1 MGKGRSFK
9 GLVYICIL
17 TNETYNSMKRV
28 LPIIAVLCAL
38 ISCSKTNPGKLEIN
52 ERGYFETQG
61 VNVLVYSNRYQGV
74 FCDEKTAGIEIVQRG
89 VRIATGGGVRL
100 MNTPE
105 QWDIYSTLTE
115 RTIDTLGGVINCHF
129 KYQDYEFEY
138 DLKVKEE
145 GVGFRVSVELDNP
158 VPENLV
164 GKAGLNMEFFPATYY
179 GKTYLVDGQS
189 EIFPRYPSS
198 DTEMRPYDEK
208 IPQFWGL
215 STFDDRGR
223 NEFIVPKP
231 ISKGHTIVVAPEDES
246 LRVLFQSETELNLF
260 DGRNLSQNGTF
271 VVRSFL
277 PGGKTGTVLEWYVE
291 PTPNAEW
298 IREPN
303 VGFSQIGYTPAQ
315 KKVAVIE
322 LDRNDKVAAKAK
334 IWRVNADGSNTLVL
348 TPAVKEWG
356 VFYDRYNYSQCDFSD
371 VREPGTY
378 FIEYNGV
385 KTNPFPINVN
395 VYDGKWH
402 NTMDVWL
409 PVQMD
414 HMMVNEAYRVW
425 HGRSHMDD
433 AIQAPTNYQQH
444 DGYRMGNSTNTKYK
458 PYEHIPGLAVGAWYD
473 AGDFDIQ
480 SGTVIGLTNQLAE
493 VWDVLRPE
501 RDQTFID
508 QKTQFVDIH
517 RPDGLPDV
525 IQQVEHGALNLCAQI
540 ENIGFIAGGIVQ
552 GNMHQYHHL
561 GDAVTITD
569 GYIYDP
575 SLKPYEVRG
584 NRSGTLDD
592 RFAFTNNAGNPMG
605 NANVCAALAHAARVL
620 APYIP
625 ETAERCKK
633 NALKLWKEMDDFQAR
648 TPQAANNNFMRGG
661 QGGGRGFGGDR
672 SGAAIQLWL
681 LTGDDKYKEMFLPMV
696 MRQIEAAKTAPQGV
710 EDNRTGGG
718 SAMRAPRVNI
728 NTALSLLPYMDDDFK
743 AQLREVIPVFVEDAK
758 RTAEST
764 PYGVPVAGGTWGGSE
779 RVISWAQNNYMVW
792 RYYPDLIDPELVLSG
807 LNFIYGNHPY
817 SNVSF
822 VTAVGVNTK
831 KVAYG
836 NNRADYTFIPGG
848 IAPGLVLLQ
857 PDLLEHKDDYPF
869 LWGENECCTRTV
881 PSYVTLSIGAE
892 EIAAALNKK

>member
-1 MGKGRSFK
+1 MK
-9 GLVYICIL
+9 
-17 TNETYNSMKRV
+17 MKRL
-28 LPIIAVLCAL
+28 LPIIAALCAL
-38 ISCSKTNPGKLEIN
+38 VSCTHSDPGKLEIN
-52 ERGYFETQG
+52 DRGYFETQG

-74 FCDEKTAGIEIVQRG
+74 FCDEKTAGIEIIQRG

-129 KYQDYEFEY
+129 KYQDYEFDY
-138 DLKVKEE
+138 DLKVQEE
-145 GVGFRVSVELDNP
+145 GIGFRVSVILDKP

-179 GKTYLVDGQS
+179 GKTYMVDGQS

-198 DTEMRPYDEK
+198 DTEMHPNSDK

-223 NEFIVPKP
+223 DEFIVPKP

-246 LRVLFQSETELNLF
+246 LRVLFKSDAELNLF

-291 PTPNAEW
+291 PTPGAGW

-322 LDRNDKVAAKAK
+322 LDRNDKVASKAR
-334 IWRVNADGSNTLVL
+334 IWRVNADGSSTLVL
-348 TPAVKEWG
+348 EPAVKEWG
-356 VFYDRYNYSQCDFSD
+356 IFYDRYNYAQCDFSA

-378 FIEYNGV
+378 FIEYKDV

-414 HMMVNEAYRVW
+414 HMLVNEAYRVW

-444 DGYRMGNSTNTKYK
+444 DGYRMGNTTNTKYK

-517 RPDGLPDV
+517 RPDGLPDI

-625 ETAERCKK
+625 ETAERCRK
-633 NALKLWKEMDDFQAR
+633 NALKLWKEMDEFQAR
-648 TPQAANNNFMRGG
+648 QPQRNQNAVGGNAQWGG

-672 SGAAIQLWL
+672 SGAAIQMWL

-728 NTALSLLPYMDDDFK
+728 TTALQLLPYMDDDFK

-792 RYYPDLIDPELVLSG
+792 RYYPDLIDPEMVLDG
-807 LNFIYGNHPY
+807 LSFIYGCHPY

-892 EIAAALNKK
+892 EIAAAINK

>member
-1 MGKGRSFK
+1 
-9 GLVYICIL
+9 
-17 TNETYNSMKRV
+17 MKRL
-28 LPIIAVLCAL
+28 LPIIAAMLCAFV
-38 ISCSKTNPGKLEIN
+38 SCSKTSDAGKLEIN
-52 ERGYFETQG
+52 DRGYFEARG
-61 VNVLVYSNRYQGV
+61 VNVLVYSNNYQGV
-74 FCDEKTAGIEIVQRG
+74 FCDEKTAGVEIVQRG
-89 VRIATGGGVRL
+89 VRIATGGAVRL

-105 QWDIYSTLTE
+105 QWDIYATLME
-115 RTIDTLGGVINCHF
+115 RTIDTLGGVISCKFN
-129 KYQDYEFEY
+129 YPDYKFQY
-138 DLKVKEE
+138 RINVKQE
-145 GVGFRVSVELDNP
+145 GKGVRMSVELEDPLP
-158 VPENLV
+158 VELV
-164 GKAGLNMEFFPATYY
+164 GKAGLNMEFFPATYF
-179 GKTYLVDGQS
+179 GKTYLMDGQS

-198 DTEMRPYDEK
+198 NTEMRPNSEK
-208 IPQFWGL
+208 ITQFYGL

-231 ISKGHTIVVAPEDES
+231 ISKGHTLIVAPEDDD
-246 LRVLFQSETELNLF
+246 LRVMFQSDAELNLY

-277 PGGKTGTVLEWYVE
+277 PAGKTGTVLEWYVE
-291 PTPNAEW
+291 PTAEAGW

-303 VGFSQIGYTPAQ
+303 IGFSQIGYTPAQ

-322 LDRNDKVAAKAK
+322 LDRNDKVASKAK
-334 IWRVNADGSNTLVL
+334 VFRVNADGSHTMVL
-348 TPAVKEWG
+348 EPAVKEWG
-356 VFYDRYNYSQCDFSD
+356 VFYDRYNYAQCDFSA
-371 VREPGTY
+371 VTEPGTY
-378 FIEYNGV
+378 YIEYKGV
-385 KTNPFPINVN
+385 KTNPFPINRN
-395 VYDGKWH
+395 VYEGKWY

-414 HMMVNEAYRVW
+414 HMLVNEAYRVW

-444 DGYRMGNSTNTKYK
+444 DGYRMGNTTNTKYK

-480 SGTVIGLTNQLAE
+480 SGTVIGLTNQLAD
-493 VWDVLRPE
+493 VWDILRPE
-501 RDQTFID
+501 RDETFID

-517 RPDGLPDV
+517 RPDGLPDI

-625 ETAERCKK
+625 KTAERCKK
-633 NALKLWKEMDDFQAR
+633 NALKLWKEMDEYQAQMANR
-648 TPQAANNNFMRGG
+648 PQQQQANMQRGG
-661 QGGGRGFGGDR
+661 QGGNRGFGGDR

-696 MRQIEAAKTAPQGV
+696 MRQIEAAKNAPQGV

-728 NTALSLLPYMDDDFK
+728 TTALSLLPYMDDEFK
-743 AQLREVIPVFVEDAK
+743 ASLREVIPVFVEDAK

-792 RYYPDLIDPELVLSG
+792 RYFPDLIDPELVLSG

-836 NNRADYTFIPGG
+836 NNRADHTFIPGG
-848 IAPGLVLLQ
+848 IAPGLVLLK

-892 EIAAALNKK
+892 EIAAAMNK

>member
-1 MGKGRSFK
+1 
-9 GLVYICIL
+9 
-17 TNETYNSMKRV
+17 MKRL
-28 LPIIAVLCAL
+28 LPIIAALCAL
-38 ISCSKTNPGKLEIN
+38 VSCTQSKPGKLEIN
-52 ERGYFETQG
+52 DRGYFETQG

-74 FCDEKTAGIEIVQRG
+74 FCDEKTAGIEIIQRG

-129 KYQDYEFEY
+129 KYQDYEFDY
-138 DLKVKEE
+138 DLKVQEE
-145 GVGFRVSVELDNP
+145 GVGFRVSVILDKP

-246 LRVLFQSETELNLF
+246 LRVLFKSDAELNLF
-260 DGRNLSQNGTF
+260 DGRNLSQNGTY

-277 PGGKTGTVLEWYVE
+277 PAGKTGTVLEWYVE
-291 PTPNAEW
+291 PTPGAGW

-322 LDRNDKVAAKAK
+322 LDRNDKVASKAK

-348 TPAVKEWG
+348 EPSVKEWG
-356 VFYDRYNYSQCDFSD
+356 VFYDRYNYAQCDFSA

-378 FIEYNGV
+378 FIEYKDV

-414 HMMVNEAYRVW
+414 HMLVNEAYRVW

-444 DGYRMGNSTNTKYK
+444 DGYRMGNTTNTKYK

-493 VWDVLRPE
+493 VWDILKPE

-517 RPDGLPDV
+517 RPDGLPDI

-633 NALKLWKEMDDFQAR
+633 NALKLWKEMDEFQAR
-648 TPQAANNNFMRGG
+648 QQRNPQAANNNMQRGG
-661 QGGGRGFGGDR
+661 QGGRGMGGDR
-672 SGAAIQLWL
+672 SGAAIQMWL

-696 MRQIEAAKTAPQGV
+696 MRQIEQAKTAPQGV

-728 NTALSLLPYMDDDFK
+728 TTALSLLPYMDDDFK

-792 RYYPDLIDPELVLSG
+792 RYYPDLIDPEMVLDG
-807 LNFIYGNHPY
+807 LSFIYGCHPY

-892 EIAAALNKK
+892 EIAAAINK

>member
-1 MGKGRSFK
+1 
-9 GLVYICIL
+9 
-17 TNETYNSMKRV
+17 MKRL
-28 LPIIAVLCAL
+28 LPIIAALCAF
-38 ISCSKTNPGKLEIN
+38 ISCTQSKPGKLEIN
-52 ERGYFETQG
+52 DRGYFETQG

-74 FCDEKTAGIEIVQRG
+74 FCDEKTAGIEIIQRG

-129 KYQDYEFEY
+129 KYQDYEFDY
-138 DLKVKEE
+138 DLKVQEE
-145 GVGFRVSVELDNP
+145 GVGFRVSVILDKP

-179 GKTYLVDGQS
+179 GKTYLVDGES

-198 DTEMRPYDEK
+198 DTEMRSNDEK

-246 LRVLFQSETELNLF
+246 LRVLFQSDTELNLF
-260 DGRNLSQNGTF
+260 DGRNLSQNGTY
-271 VVRSFL
+271 VVRSFI
-277 PGGKTGTVLEWYVE
+277 PAGKTGTVLEWYVE
-291 PTPNAEW
+291 PTPDAKW

-322 LDRNDKVAAKAK
+322 LDRKDKVASKAK
-334 IWRVNADGSNTLVL
+334 IWRVNQDGSKTLAL
-348 TPAVKEWG
+348 TAPVKEWG
-356 VFYDRYNYSQCDFSD
+356 VFYDRYNYAQCDFSD

-378 FIEYNGV
+378 FIEYKGV
-385 KTNPFPINVN
+385 ITNPFPINVN

-444 DGYRMGNSTNTKYK
+444 DGYRMGNTTGTKYK

-605 NANVCAALAHAARVL
+605 NVGVCAALAHAARVL

-633 NALKLWKEMDDFQAR
+633 NALKLWKEMDEFQAR
-648 TPQAANNNFMRGG
+648 QANRPQQQQANIQQRGG
-661 QGGGRGFGGDR
+661 RNMGGDR
-672 SGAAIQLWL
+672 SSAAIQLWL
-681 LTGDDKYKEMFLPMV
+681 LTGEQKYKDMFLPGV

-728 NTALSLLPYMDDDFK
+728 TTALSLLPYMDDDFK

-892 EIAAALNKK
+892 EIAAAINK

>member
-1 MGKGRSFK
+1 MK
-9 GLVYICIL
+9 
-17 TNETYNSMKRV
+17 MKRL
-28 LPIIAVLCAL
+28 LPIIAALCAL
-38 ISCSKTNPGKLEIN
+38 VSCTHSDPGKLEIN
-52 ERGYFETQG
+52 DRGYFETQG

-74 FCDEKTAGIEIVQRG
+74 FCDEKTAGIEIIQRG

-129 KYQDYEFEY
+129 KYQDYEFDY
-138 DLKVKEE
+138 DLKVQEE
-145 GVGFRVSVELDNP
+145 GIGFRVSVILDKP

-179 GKTYLVDGQS
+179 GKTYMVDGQS

-198 DTEMRPYDEK
+198 DTEMHPNSDK

-223 NEFIVPKP
+223 DEFIVPKP

-246 LRVLFQSETELNLF
+246 LRVLFKSDAELNLF

-291 PTPNAEW
+291 PTPGAGW

-322 LDRNDKVAAKAK
+322 LDRNDKVASKAR
-334 IWRVNADGSNTLVL
+334 IWRVNADGSSTLVL
-348 TPAVKEWG
+348 EPAVKEWG
-356 VFYDRYNYSQCDFSD
+356 IFYDRYNYAQCDFSA

-378 FIEYNGV
+378 YIEYKDV

-414 HMMVNEAYRVW
+414 HMLVNEAYRVW

-444 DGYRMGNSTNTKYK
+444 DGYRMGNTTNTKYK

-517 RPDGLPDV
+517 RPDGLPDI

-625 ETAERCKK
+625 ETAERCRK
-633 NALKLWKEMDDFQAR
+633 NALKLWKEMDEFQAR
-648 TPQAANNNFMRGG
+648 QPQRNQNAVSGNAQWGG

-672 SGAAIQLWL
+672 SGAAIQMWL

-728 NTALSLLPYMDDDFK
+728 TTALQLLPYMDDDFK

-792 RYYPDLIDPELVLSG
+792 RYFPDLIDPELVLSG

-892 EIAAALNKK
+892 EIAAAINK

>member
-1 MGKGRSFK
+1 
-9 GLVYICIL
+9 
-17 TNETYNSMKRV
+17 MKRL
-28 LPIIAVLCAL
+28 LPIIAALCAL
-38 ISCSKTNPGKLEIN
+38 VSCTHSDPGKLEIN
-52 ERGYFETQG
+52 NRGYFETQG

-74 FCDEKTAGIEIVQRG
+74 FCDEKTAGIEIIQRG

-129 KYQDYEFEY
+129 KYQDYEFDY
-138 DLKVKEE
+138 DLKVQEE
-145 GVGFRVSVELDNP
+145 GIGFRVSVILDKP

-198 DTEMRPYDEK
+198 DTEMRPNEEK

-246 LRVLFQSETELNLF
+246 LRVLFQSDAELNLF
-260 DGRNLSQNGTF
+260 DGRNLSQNGTY

-277 PGGKTGTVLEWYVE
+277 PAGKTGTVLEWYVE
-291 PTPNAEW
+291 PTPGAGW

-322 LDRNDKVAAKAK
+322 LDRKDKVASKAK
-334 IWRVNADGSNTLVL
+334 IWRVNADGSSTLVL
-348 TPAVKEWG
+348 EPSVKEWG
-356 VFYDRYNYSQCDFSD
+356 VFYDRYNYAQCDFSA

-378 FIEYNGV
+378 YIEYKDV

-444 DGYRMGNSTNTKYK
+444 DGYRMGNTTNTKYK

-493 VWDVLRPE
+493 VWDVLKPE

-517 RPDGLPDV
+517 RPDGLPDI

-605 NANVCAALAHAARVL
+605 NAGVCAALAHAARVL

-648 TPQAANNNFMRGG
+648 QANNPQAANNNFQRGG

-672 SGAAIQLWL
+672 SGAAIQMWL

-728 NTALSLLPYMDDDFK
+728 TTALQLLPYMDDDFK

-792 RYYPDLIDPELVLSG
+792 RYFPDLIDPEMVLDG
-807 LNFIYGNHPY
+807 LSFIYGCHPY

-892 EIAAALNKK
+892 EIAAAINK

>member
-1 MGKGRSFK
+1 
-9 GLVYICIL
+9 
-17 TNETYNSMKRV
+17 MKRL
-28 LPIIAVLCAL
+28 LPIIAALCAL
-38 ISCSKTNPGKLEIN
+38 VSCTHSDPGKLEIN
-52 ERGYFETQG
+52 DRGYFETQG

-74 FCDEKTAGIEIVQRG
+74 FCDEKTAGIEIIQRG

-129 KYQDYEFEY
+129 KYQDYEFDY
-138 DLKVKEE
+138 DLKVQEE
-145 GVGFRVSVELDNP
+145 GIGFRVSVILDKP

-179 GKTYLVDGQS
+179 GKTYMVDGQS

-198 DTEMRPYDEK
+198 DTEMHPNSDK

-223 NEFIVPKP
+223 DEFIVPKP

-246 LRVLFQSETELNLF
+246 LRVLFKSDAELNLF

-291 PTPNAEW
+291 PTPGAGW

-322 LDRNDKVAAKAK
+322 LDRNDKVASKAR
-334 IWRVNADGSNTLVL
+334 IWRVNADGTNTLVL
-348 TPAVKEWG
+348 EPAVKEWG
-356 VFYDRYNYSQCDFSD
+356 VFYDRYNYAQCDFSA

-378 FIEYNGV
+378 FIEYKDV

-414 HMMVNEAYRVW
+414 HMLVNEAYRVW

-444 DGYRMGNSTNTKYK
+444 DGYRMGNTTNTKYK

-493 VWDVLRPE
+493 VWDILRPE

-517 RPDGLPDV
+517 RPDGLPDI

-625 ETAERCKK
+625 ETAERCRK
-633 NALKLWKEMDDFQAR
+633 NALKLWKEMDEFQAR
-648 TPQAANNNFMRGG
+648 QPQRNQNALGGNAQWGG

-672 SGAAIQLWL
+672 SGAAIQMWL

-728 NTALSLLPYMDDDFK
+728 TTALQLLPYMDDDFK

-792 RYYPDLIDPELVLSG
+792 RYFPDLIDPELVLSG

-857 PDLLEHKDDYPF
+857 PDLLEHKDNYPF

-892 EIAAALNKK
+892 EIAAAINK

>member
-1 MGKGRSFK
+1 
-9 GLVYICIL
+9 
-17 TNETYNSMKRV
+17 MKRL
-28 LPIIAVLCAL
+28 LPIIAALCAL
-38 ISCSKTNPGKLEIN
+38 VSCVTKSEQGKLEIN
-52 ERGYFETQG
+52 ERGYFESQG

-74 FCDEKTAGIEIVQRG
+74 FCDEKTAGIEIIQRG

-115 RTIDTLGGVINCHF
+115 RTIDTLGGAINCRF
-129 KYQDYEFEY
+129 NYQDYNFQY
-138 DLKVKEE
+138 GLTVKQD
-145 GVGFRVSVELDNP
+145 GNGIRISVELDEP
-158 VPENLV
+158 LPEFFA

-198 DTEMRPYDEK
+198 DTEMHPNSDK

-223 NEFIVPKP
+223 DEFIVPKP

-260 DGRNLSQNGTF
+260 DGRNLSQNGTY

-277 PGGKTGTVLEWYVE
+277 PAGKTGTVLEWYVE
-291 PTPNAEW
+291 PTPNAKW

-322 LDRNDKVAAKAK
+322 LDRNDKVASKAK
-334 IWRVNADGSNTLVL
+334 IYRVNADGSNTLVL
-348 TPAVKEWG
+348 EPAVKEWG
-356 VFYDRYNYSQCDFSD
+356 VFYDRYNYAQCDFSA

-378 FIEYNGV
+378 FIEYKGV
-385 KTNPFPINVN
+385 RTNPFPINKN

-444 DGYRMGNSTNTKYK
+444 DGYRMGNTTNTKYK

-517 RPDGLPDV
+517 RPDGLPDI

-575 SLKPYEVRG
+575 SLKPYEVSG

-592 RFAFTNNAGNPMG
+592 RFAFTNNAGNPM
-605 NANVCAALAHAARVL
+605 NNINVCAALAHAARVL

-633 NALKLWKEMDDFQAR
+633 NALRLWKEMDDFQAR
-648 TPQAANNNFMRGG
+648 QPARQQMVNTNANAQRNNRGN
-661 QGGGRGFGGDR
+661 GGDR
-672 SGAAIQLWL
+672 SSAAIQLWL
-681 LTGDDKYKEMFLPMV
+681 LTGEQKYKDMFLPGV
-696 MRQIEAAKTAPQGV
+696 MRQIEAAKNAPQGV

-728 NTALSLLPYMDDDFK
+728 TMALSLLPYMDDDFK

-857 PDLLEHKDDYPF
+857 PDFLEHKDDYPF

-892 EIAAALNKK
+892 EIAAALNR

>member
-1 MGKGRSFK
+1 
-9 GLVYICIL
+9 
-17 TNETYNSMKRV
+17 MKKL
-28 LPIIAVLCAL
+28 LPIIAALCAL
-38 ISCSKTNPGKLEIN
+38 VSCVTKSGQGKFEIN
-52 ERGYFETQG
+52 DLGYFESDG
-61 VNVLVYSNRYQGV
+61 VNLLVYSNRYQGV
-74 FCDEKTAGIEIVQRG
+74 FCDEKTAGIEIIQRG

-105 QWDIYSTLTE
+105 QWDIYPTVTE
-115 RTIDTLGGVINCHF
+115 RTIDTLGGVISCRFN
-129 KYQDYEFEY
+129 YADYNFRY
-138 DLKVKEE
+138 VIDVRQE
-145 GVGFRVSVELDNP
+145 GDGFIMSVILDEP
-158 VPENLV
+158 LPDNLV
-164 GKAGLNMEFFPATYY
+164 GKAGLNMEFFPASYY
-179 GKTYLVDGQS
+179 GKTYMVDGQS

-198 DTEMRPYDEK
+198 DTEMRPNSEK
-208 IPQFWGL
+208 ITQFWGL

-223 NEFIVPKP
+223 DEFIVAHP
-231 ISKGHTIVVAPEDES
+231 ISKGHQIVLAPEDES
-246 LRVLFQSETELNLF
+246 LRVMFKSDTELNLF

-271 VVRSFL
+271 TVRSFL
-277 PGGKTGTVLEWYVE
+277 PAGKTGTVLEWYVE
-291 PTPNAEW
+291 PTRNAEW

-303 VGFSQIGYTPAQ
+303 VGISQVGYTPAQ
-315 KKVAVIE
+315 NKVAVIE
-322 LDRNDKVAAKAK
+322 LDRKDKVVSKAK
-334 IWRVNADGSNTLVL
+334 IFRINADGSSTLVL
-348 TPAVKEWG
+348 EPAVKEWG
-356 VFYDRYNYSQCDFSD
+356 VFYDRYNYAQCDFSA

-378 FIEYNGV
+378 FIEYKGV
-385 KTNPFPINVN
+385 RTNPFPINVN

-414 HMMVNEAYRVW
+414 HMLVNEAYRVW

-433 AIQAPTNYQQH
+433 AVQAPTNYQQH

-493 VWDVLRPE
+493 LWDVLRPE
-501 RDQTFID
+501 RDETFID

-517 RPDGLPDV
+517 RPDGLPDM

-592 RFAFTNNAGNPMG
+592 RFAFTNNAGNPMN

-625 ETAERCKK
+625 ETAERCRK
-633 NALKLWKEMDDFQAR
+633 NALKLWKDMDEYQAR
-648 TPQAANNNFMRGG
+648 MGNRNQQQANANGQRNGRGG
-661 QGGGRGFGGDR
+661 GGGDR

-681 LTGDDKYKEMFLPMV
+681 LTGDDKYKDMFLPGV
-696 MRQIEAAKTAPQGV
+696 LRQIEAAKTPPTTP
-710 EDNRTGGG
+710 ENNRTGGG

-728 NTALSLLPYMDDDFK
+728 TTALQLLPYMDDDFK
-743 AQLREVIPVFVEDAK
+743 AKVREVIPVFVEDAK

-764 PYGVPVAGGTWGGSE
+764 PYGVPVAGGSWGGSE

-792 RYYPDLIDPELVLSG
+792 RYFPDLIDPNMVLAG
-807 LNFIYGNHPY
+807 LDFIYGCHPY

-857 PDLLEHKDDYPF
+857 PDFLEHKDDYPF

-892 EIAAALNKK
+892 EIAAAINK

>member
-1 MGKGRSFK
+1 MK
-9 GLVYICIL
+9 GL
-17 TNETYNSMKRV
+17 
-28 LPIIAVLCAL
+28 LPVIAALCAFA
-38 ISCSKTNPGKLEIN
+38 SCSRTEPAKLEIN

-74 FCDEKTAGIEIVQRG
+74 FCDEKTAGVEIVQRG

-115 RTIDTLGGVINCHF
+115 RTIDTLGGVISCHF

-145 GVGFRVSVELDNP
+145 GTGFRMWVELDKP

-164 GKAGLNMEFFPATYY
+164 GKAGLNMEFFPATYF

-198 DTEMRPYDEK
+198 DTEMRPYEEK

-231 ISKGHTIVVAPEDES
+231 ISKGHNLVLAPEDES
-246 LRVLFQSETELNLF
+246 LRVAFSSETELNLF
-260 DGRNLSQNGTF
+260 DGRDLSQNGTF
-271 VVRSFL
+271 VVRSYL
-277 PGGKTGTVLEWYVE
+277 PAGKTGKVLEWLVN

-322 LDRNDKVAAKAK
+322 LDRNDKVASKAK
-334 IWRVNADGSNTLVL
+334 IFRVNADGSSTLVL
-348 TPAVKEWG
+348 EPAVKEWG
-356 VFYDRYNYSQCDFSD
+356 VFYDRYNYAQCDFSD

-378 FIEYNGV
+378 FIEYKDV

-395 VYDGKWH
+395 VYDGKWY

-433 AIQAPTNYQQH
+433 AVQAPTNYQQQ

-493 VWDVLRPE
+493 LWDVLRPE

-552 GNMHQYHHL
+552 GTMHQYHHL

-592 RFAFTNNAGNPMG
+592 RFAFTNNGGNPMG

-633 NALKLWKEMDDFQAR
+633 NALKLWKDMDDFQAR
-648 TPQAANNNFMRGG
+648 QANRPQQQTNQQR
-661 QGGGRGFGGDR
+661 GGRGMGGDR

-681 LTGDDKYKEMFLPMV
+681 LTGDDKYKDIFLPGV
-696 MRQIEAAKTAPQGV
+696 MRQIEAAKNAPQGV

-728 NTALSLLPYMDDDFK
+728 TTALSLLPYMDQDFK
-743 AQLREVIPVFVEDAK
+743 AQLREVIPIFVEDAK

-792 RYYPDLIDPELVLSG
+792 RYFPDMIDPEMVLAG

-881 PSYVTLSIGAE
+881 PSYVTLSIGAQ
-892 EIAAALNKK
+892 EIAAALNNK

>member
-1 MGKGRSFK
+1 
-9 GLVYICIL
+9 
-17 TNETYNSMKRV
+17 MKRV
-28 LPIIAVLCAL
+28 LPIIAVLCAFAA
-38 ISCSKTNPGKLEIN
+38 CSKTGPGKLEIN

-74 FCDEKTAGIEIVQRG
+74 FCDEKTAGVEIVQRG

-115 RTIDTLGGVINCHF
+115 RDIDTLGGVISCHF

-145 GVGFRVSVELDNP
+145 GTGFRMWVELDKP

-164 GKAGLNMEFFPATYY
+164 GKAGLNMEFFPATYF

-231 ISKGHTIVVAPEDES
+231 ISKGHNLVLAPEDEA
-246 LRVLFQSETELNLF
+246 LRVAFSSETELNLF
-260 DGRNLSQNGTF
+260 DGRDLSQNGTF
-271 VVRSFL
+271 VVRSYL
-277 PGGKTGTVLEWYVE
+277 PAGKTGKVLEWLVN

-334 IWRVNADGSNTLVL
+334 IWRVNADGSHTLVL

-356 VFYDRYNYSQCDFSD
+356 VFYDRYNYAQCDFSD

-378 FIEYNGV
+378 FIEYKDV

-395 VYDGKWH
+395 VYDGKWY

-433 AIQAPTNYQQH
+433 AVQAPTNYQQQ
-444 DGYRMGNSTNTKYK
+444 DGYRMGNTTNTKYK

-493 VWDVLRPE
+493 LWDVLRPE

-517 RPDGLPDV
+517 RPDGVPDM

-552 GNMHQYHHL
+552 GTMHQYHHL

-592 RFAFTNNAGNPMG
+592 RFAFTNNGGNPMG

-620 APYIP
+620 APYMP

-633 NALKLWKEMDDFQAR
+633 NALKLWKDMDEFQAR
-648 TPQAANNNFMRGG
+648 QARNPQANANANGMRNNRNM
-661 QGGGRGFGGDR
+661 GGDR

-696 MRQIEAAKTAPQGV
+696 MRQIEMAKNAPQGA

-728 NTALSLLPYMDDDFK
+728 TTALSLLPYMDDDFK

-892 EIAAALNKK
+892 EIAAAINK

>member
-1 MGKGRSFK
+1 MRR
-9 GLVYICIL
+9 I
-17 TNETYNSMKRV
+17 
-28 LPIIAVLCAL
+28 LPIIAALCAFV
-38 ISCSKTNPGKLEIN
+38 SCSKNSAGKLEIN

-74 FCDEKTAGIEIVQRG
+74 FCDEKTAGVEIVQRG

-115 RTIDTLGGVINCHF
+115 RTIDTLGGVISCHF

-138 DLKVKEE
+138 DLNVKEE
-145 GVGFRVSVELDNP
+145 GTGFRMWVELDNP
-158 VPENLV
+158 VPQNLV
-164 GKAGLNMEFFPATYY
+164 GKAGLNMEFFPATYF

-198 DTEMRPYDEK
+198 DTEMRPNSEK
-208 IPQFWGL
+208 ITQFYGL

-223 NEFIVPKP
+223 DEFIVPKP
-231 ISKGHTIVVAPEDES
+231 ISTGHSLVLAPEDES
-246 LRVLFQSETELNLF
+246 LRVAFSSETELNLF
-260 DGRNLSQNGTF
+260 DGRDLSQNGTF
-271 VVRSFL
+271 VVRSYL
-277 PGGKTGTVLEWYVE
+277 PGGKTGKVLEWLVE

-334 IWRVNADGSNTLVL
+334 IWRVNADGSHTLAL
-348 TPAVKEWG
+348 TPSVKEWG
-356 VFYDRYNYSQCDFSD
+356 VFYDRYNYAQCDFSD

-378 FIEYNGV
+378 FIEYKGV

-395 VYDGKWH
+395 VYDGKWY

-433 AIQAPTNYQQH
+433 AVQAPTNYQQQ

-493 VWDVLRPE
+493 VWDVLKPE

-517 RPDGLPDV
+517 RPDGLPDI

-552 GNMHQYHHL
+552 GTMHQYHHL

-648 TPQAANNNFMRGG
+648 QARNPQAANNNFQRGG

-728 NTALSLLPYMDDDFK
+728 STALSLLPYMDDDFK

-792 RYYPDLIDPELVLSG
+792 RYFPDLIDPELVLSG

>member
-1 MGKGRSFK
+1 
-9 GLVYICIL
+9 
-17 TNETYNSMKRV
+17 MKRL
-28 LPIIAVLCAL
+28 LPIIAALCAFV
-38 ISCSKTNPGKLEIN
+38 SCSKNSAGKLEIN

-74 FCDEKTAGIEIVQRG
+74 FCDEKTAGVEIVQRG

-115 RTIDTLGGVINCHF
+115 RTIDTLGGVISCHF

-138 DLKVKEE
+138 DLNVKEE
-145 GVGFRVSVELDNP
+145 GTGFRMWVELDNP
-158 VPENLV
+158 VPQNLV
-164 GKAGLNMEFFPATYY
+164 GKAGLNMEFFPATYF

-198 DTEMRPYDEK
+198 DTEMHPNSDK

-223 NEFIVPKP
+223 DEFIVPKP
-231 ISKGHTIVVAPEDES
+231 ISTGHSLVLAPEDES
-246 LRVLFQSETELNLF
+246 LRVAFSSETELNLF
-260 DGRNLSQNGTF
+260 DGRDLSQNGTF
-271 VVRSFL
+271 VVRSYL
-277 PGGKTGTVLEWYVE
+277 PADKTGKVLEWLVE

-334 IWRVNADGSNTLVL
+334 IWRVNADGSHTLAL
-348 TPAVKEWG
+348 TPSVKEWG
-356 VFYDRYNYSQCDFSD
+356 VFYDRYNYAQCDFSD

-378 FIEYNGV
+378 YIEYKGV

-395 VYDGKWH
+395 VYDGKWY

-433 AIQAPTNYQQH
+433 AVQAPTNYQQQ

-493 VWDVLRPE
+493 VWDLLKPE

-517 RPDGLPDV
+517 RPDGLPDI

-552 GNMHQYHHL
+552 GTMHQYHHL

-633 NALKLWKEMDDFQAR
+633 NALKLWKEMDEFQAR
-648 TPQAANNNFMRGG
+648 NPQTANNNFMRGG

-728 NTALSLLPYMDDDFK
+728 TTALSLLPYMDDDFK

-792 RYYPDLIDPELVLSG
+792 RYFPDLIDPELVLSG

>member
-1 MGKGRSFK
+1 
-9 GLVYICIL
+9 
-17 TNETYNSMKRV
+17 MKRL
-28 LPIIAVLCAL
+28 LPIIAALCAL
-38 ISCSKTNPGKLEIN
+38 VSCTDSNPGKLEIN
-52 ERGYFETQG
+52 DRGYFETQG

-74 FCDEKTAGIEIVQRG
+74 FCDEKTAGVEIVQRG

-145 GVGFRVSVELDNP
+145 GVGFRMSVELDKP

-198 DTEMRPYDEK
+198 DTEMHPNSDK

-223 NEFIVPKP
+223 DEFIVPKP

-246 LRVLFQSETELNLF
+246 LRVLFQSDTELNLF

-277 PGGKTGTVLEWYVE
+277 PAGKTGTVLEWYVE

-334 IWRVNADGSNTLVL
+334 IWRVNADGSNILVL
-348 TPAVKEWG
+348 EPAVKEWG
-356 VFYDRYNYSQCDFSD
+356 TFYDRYNYAQCDFSE

-378 FIEYNGV
+378 FIEYKGV
-385 KTNPFPINVN
+385 KTNPFPVNVN

-414 HMMVNEAYRVW
+414 HMLVNEAYRVW

-444 DGYRMGNSTNTKYK
+444 DGYRMGNTTNTKYK

-517 RPDGLPDV
+517 RPDGLPDI

-633 NALKLWKEMDDFQAR
+633 NALKLWKEMDEYQAR
-648 TPQAANNNFMRGG
+648 QPQRNQVNANVNFQRAGQ

-728 NTALSLLPYMDDDFK
+728 TTALQLLPYMDDDFK

-848 IAPGLVLLQ
+848 IAPGIVLLQ

-892 EIAAALNKK
+892 EIAAAINK

>member
-1 MGKGRSFK
+1 
-9 GLVYICIL
+9 
-17 TNETYNSMKRV
+17 MKRL
-28 LPIIAVLCAL
+28 LPIIAALCAL
-38 ISCSKTNPGKLEIN
+38 VSCTRSNPGKLEIN
-52 ERGYFETQG
+52 DRGYFETQG

-74 FCDEKTAGIEIVQRG
+74 FCDEKTAGIEIIQRG

-129 KYQDYEFEY
+129 KYQDYEFDY
-138 DLKVKEE
+138 DLKVQEE
-145 GVGFRVSVELDNP
+145 GVGFRVSVILDKP

-198 DTEMRPYDEK
+198 DTEMRSNDEK

-246 LRVLFQSETELNLF
+246 LRVLFQSDAELNLF
-260 DGRNLSQNGTF
+260 DGRNLSQNGTY

-277 PGGKTGTVLEWYVE
+277 PAGKTGTVLEWYVE
-291 PTPNAEW
+291 PTPGAGW

-322 LDRNDKVAAKAK
+322 LDRNDKVASKAK

-348 TPAVKEWG
+348 EPSVKEWG
-356 VFYDRYNYSQCDFSD
+356 VFYDRYNYAQCDFSA

-378 FIEYNGV
+378 FIEYKDV

-414 HMMVNEAYRVW
+414 HMLVNEAYRVW

-444 DGYRMGNSTNTKYK
+444 DGYRMGNTTNTKYK

-493 VWDVLRPE
+493 VWDVLKPE

-517 RPDGLPDV
+517 RPDGLPDI

-648 TPQAANNNFMRGG
+648 QANNPQAANNNFQRGG

-672 SGAAIQLWL
+672 SGAAIQMWL

-728 NTALSLLPYMDDDFK
+728 TTALSLLPYMDDDFK

-792 RYYPDLIDPELVLSG
+792 RYYPDLIDPEMVLDG
-807 LNFIYGNHPY
+807 LSFIYGCHPY

-892 EIAAALNKK
+892 EIAAAINK

>member
-1 MGKGRSFK
+1 
-9 GLVYICIL
+9 
-17 TNETYNSMKRV
+17 MKKL
-28 LPIIAVLCAL
+28 LPIIAAL
-38 ISCSKTNPGKLEIN
+38 ICGFVSCATDSKDAGKLVIN
-52 ERGYFETQG
+52 ERGYFETRG
-61 VNVLVYSNRYQGV
+61 VNVLVYSNNYQGV
-74 FCDEKTAGIEIVQRG
+74 FCDEKTAGVEIVQRG
-89 VRIATGGGVRL
+89 VRIATGGAVRL

-105 QWDIYSTLTE
+105 QWDIYASLTE
-115 RTIDTLGGVINCHF
+115 RTIDTLGGVISCRFN
-129 KYQDYEFEY
+129 YPDYNFRY
-138 DLKVKEE
+138 GITVRQE
-145 GVGFRVSVELDNP
+145 GKGFRMSVELDDP
-158 VPENLV
+158 LPAELAS
-164 GKAGLNMEFFPATYY
+164 KAGLNMEFFPATYY

-198 DTEMRPYDEK
+198 DTEMRPKSEK
-208 IPQFWGL
+208 INQFWGL

-223 NEFIVPKP
+223 DEFIVAKP
-231 ISKGHTIVVAPEDES
+231 ISKGHTIVMAPEDES
-246 LRVLFQSETELNLF
+246 
-260 DGRNLSQNGTF
+260 
-271 VVRSFL
+271 
-277 PGGKTGTVLEWYVE
+277 EWYVE
-291 PTPNAEW
+291 PTPDAGW

-303 VGFSQIGYTPAQ
+303 IGFSQIGYTPAQ

-322 LDRNDKVAAKAK
+322 LDRNDRVVSKAK
-334 IWRVNADGSNTLVL
+334 IFRVNADGSHTLVL
-348 TPAVKEWG
+348 EPAVKEWG
-356 VFYDRYNYSQCDFSD
+356 VFYNRYNYAQCDFSAVTD
-371 VREPGTY
+371 PGTY
-378 FIEYNGV
+378 YIEYNGFR
-385 KTNPFPINVN
+385 TNPFPINKN

-414 HMMVNEAYRVW
+414 HMLVNEAYRVW

-433 AIQAPTNYQQH
+433 AVQAPTNYQQH

-501 RDQTFID
+501 RDETFID

-517 RPDGLPDV
+517 RPDGLPDM

-592 RFAFTNNAGNPMG
+592 RFAFTNNAGNPMS
-605 NANVCAALAHAARVL
+605 NVNVCAALAHAARVL

-633 NALKLWKEMDDFQAR
+633 NALKLWKEMDDYQAR
-648 TPQAANNNFMRGG
+648 MANRPQQQQQGNGQRGN
-661 QGGGRGFGGDR
+661 RGFGGDR
-672 SGAAIQLWL
+672 SSAAIQLWL
-681 LTGDDKYKEMFLPMV
+681 LTGDQKYKDMFLPGV
-696 MRQIEAAKTAPQGV
+696 MRQIEAARNAPQGA

-728 NTALSLLPYMDDDFK
+728 TTALSLLPYMDDDFK

-764 PYGVPVAGGTWGGSE
+764 PYGVPVAGGSWGGSE

-892 EIAAALNKK
+892 EIAAAINK

>member
-1 MGKGRSFK
+1 
-9 GLVYICIL
+9 
-17 TNETYNSMKRV
+17 MKRL
-28 LPIIAVLCAL
+28 LPIIAAMLCAFV
-38 ISCSKTNPGKLEIN
+38 SCSKTSDAGKLEIN
-52 ERGYFETQG
+52 DRGYFEARG
-61 VNVLVYSNRYQGV
+61 VNVLVYSNNYQGV
-74 FCDEKTAGIEIVQRG
+74 FCDEKTAGVEIVQRG
-89 VRIATGGGVRL
+89 VRIATGGAVRL

-105 QWDIYSTLTE
+105 QWDIYATLME
-115 RTIDTLGGVINCHF
+115 RTIDTLGGVISCKFN
-129 KYQDYEFEY
+129 YPDYKFQY
-138 DLKVKEE
+138 RINVKQE
-145 GVGFRVSVELDNP
+145 GKGVRMSVELEDPLP
-158 VPENLV
+158 VELV
-164 GKAGLNMEFFPATYY
+164 GKAGLNMEFFPATYF
-179 GKTYLVDGQS
+179 GKTYLMDGQS

-198 DTEMRPYDEK
+198 NTEMRPNSEK
-208 IPQFWGL
+208 ITQFYGL

-231 ISKGHTIVVAPEDES
+231 ISKGHTLIVAPEDDD
-246 LRVLFQSETELNLF
+246 LRVMFQSDAELNLY

-277 PGGKTGTVLEWYVE
+277 PAGKTGTVLEWYVE
-291 PTPNAEW
+291 PTAEAGW

-303 VGFSQIGYTPAQ
+303 IGFSQIGYTPAQ

-322 LDRNDKVAAKAK
+322 LDRNDKVASKAK
-334 IWRVNADGSNTLVL
+334 VFRVNADGSHTMVL
-348 TPAVKEWG
+348 EPAVKEWG
-356 VFYDRYNYSQCDFSD
+356 VFYDRYNYAQCDFSA
-371 VREPGTY
+371 VTEPGTY
-378 FIEYNGV
+378 YIEYKGV
-385 KTNPFPINVN
+385 KTNPFPINRN
-395 VYDGKWH
+395 VYEGKWY

-414 HMMVNEAYRVW
+414 HMLVNEAYRVW

-444 DGYRMGNSTNTKYK
+444 DGYRMGNTTNTKYK

-480 SGTVIGLTNQLAE
+480 SGTVIGLTNQLAD
-493 VWDVLRPE
+493 VWDILRPE
-501 RDQTFID
+501 RDETFID

-517 RPDGLPDV
+517 RPDGLPDI

-625 ETAERCKK
+625 KTAERCKK
-633 NALKLWKEMDDFQAR
+633 NALKLWKEMDEYQAQMANR
-648 TPQAANNNFMRGG
+648 PQQQQANMQRGG
-661 QGGGRGFGGDR
+661 QGGNRGFGGDR

-696 MRQIEAAKTAPQGV
+696 MRQIEAAKNAPQGV

-728 NTALSLLPYMDDDFK
+728 TMALSLLPYMDDEFK
-743 AQLREVIPVFVEDAK
+743 ASLREVIPVFVEDAK

-792 RYYPDLIDPELVLSG
+792 RYFPDLIDPELVLSG

-836 NNRADYTFIPGG
+836 NNRADHTFIPGG
-848 IAPGLVLLQ
+848 IAPGLVLLK

-892 EIAAALNKK
+892 EIAAAMNK

>member
-1 MGKGRSFK
+1 MRR
-9 GLVYICIL
+9 I
-17 TNETYNSMKRV
+17 
-28 LPIIAVLCAL
+28 LPIIAALCAFA
-38 ISCSKTNPGKLEIN
+38 SCSKTESGKLEIN

-74 FCDEKTAGIEIVQRG
+74 FCDEKTAGVELIQRG
-89 VRIATGGGVRL
+89 IRIATGGGVRL

-115 RTIDTLGGVINCHF
+115 RTIDTLGGVISCHF

-145 GVGFRVSVELDNP
+145 GTGFRMWVELDNP
-158 VPENLV
+158 VPGNLV
-164 GKAGLNMEFFPATYY
+164 GKAGLNMEFFPATYF
-179 GKTYLVDGQS
+179 GKTYLMDGQS

-198 DTEMRPYDEK
+198 DTEMRPNSEK
-208 IPQFWGL
+208 ITQFYGL

-231 ISKGHTIVVAPEDES
+231 ISKGHNLVLAPEDEA
-246 LRVLFQSETELNLF
+246 LRVAFTSETEINLF
-260 DGRNLSQNGTF
+260 DGRDLSQNGTF
-271 VVRSFL
+271 VVRSYL
-277 PGGKTGTVLEWYVE
+277 PGGKTGKVLEWLVE

-322 LDRNDKVAAKAK
+322 LDRNDKVASKAK
-334 IWRVNADGSNTLVL
+334 IWRVNADGSHTLVL

-356 VFYDRYNYSQCDFSD
+356 VFYDRYNYAQCDFSE
-371 VREPGTY
+371 VRAPGTY
-378 FIEYNGV
+378 FIEYKDV

-395 VYDGKWH
+395 VYDGKWY

-433 AIQAPTNYQQH
+433 AVQAPTNYQQQ

-480 SGTVIGLTNQLAE
+480 SGTVIGLTSQLAE
-493 VWDVLRPE
+493 MWDILRPE

-552 GNMHQYHHL
+552 GTMHQYHHL

-592 RFAFTNNAGNPMG
+592 RFAFTNNGGNPMG

-633 NALKLWKEMDDFQAR
+633 NALKLWKDMDDFQAR
-648 TPQAANNNFMRGG
+648 QANRPQQQTNQQR
-661 QGGGRGFGGDR
+661 GGRGMGGDR

-681 LTGDDKYKEMFLPMV
+681 LTGDDKYKDIFLPGV
-696 MRQIEAAKTAPQGV
+696 MRQIEAAKNAPQGV

-728 NTALSLLPYMDDDFK
+728 TTALSLLPYMDQDFK
-743 AQLREVIPVFVEDAK
+743 AQLREVIPIFVEDAK

-792 RYYPDLIDPELVLSG
+792 RYFPDLIDPELVLSG

-857 PDLLEHKDDYPF
+857 PDLLEHKDEYPF

-881 PSYVTLSIGAE
+881 PSYVTLSIGAQ
-892 EIAAALNKK
+892 EIAAALNNK

>member
-1 MGKGRSFK
+1 MKK
-9 GLVYICIL
+9 LLPLL
-17 TNETYNSMKRV
+17 T
-28 LPIIAVLCAL
+28 ALCAV
-38 ISCSKTNPGKLEIN
+38 ISCSVEPEAGKFEIGDL
-52 ERGYFETQG
+52 GYFKTEG
-61 VNVLVYSNRYQGV
+61 AEVLVYSNDYHGV
-74 FCDEKTAGIEIVQRG
+74 FCDEKTAGVEIVQRG
-89 VRIATGGGVRL
+89 VRIATGGAVRL

-105 QWDIYSTLTE
+105 QWDIYATMTS
-115 RTIDTLGGVINCHF
+115 RTVDTLANVITCAF
-129 KYQDYEFEY
+129 RYPDYDFEY
-138 DLKVKEE
+138 KMEVCQKDNGIGL
-145 GVGFRVSVELDNP
+145 SVILDKP
-158 VPENLV
+158 LPANLE

-198 DTEMRPYDEK
+198 DTQMRPNSEK
-208 IPQFWGL
+208 ITQFYGL

-223 NEFIVPKP
+223 DEFIVPAP
-231 ISKGHTIVVAPEDES
+231 ISQGNTLVLAPEDDA
-246 LRVLFQSETELNLF
+246 LRVKFQSDATLNLY

-277 PGGKTGTVLEWYVE
+277 PAGKTGTVLEWYVE
-291 PTPNAEW
+291 PTADASW

-322 LDRNDKVAAKAK
+322 LDPNDKVEAKAK
-334 IWRVNADGSNTLVL
+334 IYRINADGSTTLAME
-348 TPAVKEWG
+348 PAVKEWG
-356 VFYDRYNYSQCDFSD
+356 IFYDRYNYAQCDFTD
-371 VREPGTY
+371 VKEPGTY
-378 FIEYNGV
+378 YIEYKGV
-385 KTNPFPINVN
+385 KTNPFPINRN

-480 SGTVIGLTNQLAE
+480 SGTVIGLTTQLAE

-501 RDQTFID
+501 RDETFID
-508 QKTQFVDIH
+508 QETQFVDIH
-517 RPDGLPDV
+517 RPDGMPDM

-561 GDAVTITD
+561 GDAVDITD

-575 SLKPYEVRG
+575 KLKPYQVRD
-584 NRSGTLDD
+584 NKYSGTLDD

-605 NANVCAALAHAARVL
+605 NVSVCAALAHAARVL
-620 APYIP
+620 EPFKP
-625 ETAERCKK
+625 ETAARCKK
-633 NALKLWKEMDDFQAR
+633 DALMLWKQMDEYLAKNPAGAQQNQQR
-648 TPQAANNNFMRGG
+648 QG
-661 QGGGRGFGGDR
+661 QWGRGFGNDR
-672 SGAAIQLWL
+672 SSAAIQLWL
-681 LTGDDKYKEMFLPMV
+681 LTGEEKYKDMFLPGV
-696 MRQIEAAKTAPQGV
+696 MRQIEAAKQAPEGAIN
-710 EDNRTGGG
+710 NRTGGG
-718 SAMRAPRVNI
+718 SAMMAPRVNLT
-728 NTALSLLPYMDDDFK
+728 TALSLLPYMDDEFK
-743 AQLREVIPVFVEDAK
+743 AKVKEVIPTFVEDAK
-758 RTAEST
+758 KVAESS

-792 RYYPDLIDPELVLSG
+792 RYFPDMIDPDLVLSG

-857 PDLLEHKDDYPF
+857 PNLLEHKDDYPF

-892 EIAAALNKK
+892 EIAAAINK

>member
-1 MGKGRSFK
+1 
-9 GLVYICIL
+9 
-17 TNETYNSMKRV
+17 MKRL
-28 LPIIAVLCAL
+28 LPIIAALCVLV
-38 ISCSKTNPGKLEIN
+38 SCTETDPGRLEIN

-74 FCDEKTAGIEIVQRG
+74 FCDEKTAGIEIIQRG

-145 GVGFRVSVELDNP
+145 GVGFRVSVVLDNP

-198 DTEMRPYDEK
+198 DTEMRPNSEK

-223 NEFIVPKP
+223 DEFIVPKP

-246 LRVLFQSETELNLF
+246 LRVLFSSDAELNLF

-271 VVRSFL
+271 VVRSYL

-291 PTPNAEW
+291 PTPNAAW

-334 IWRVNADGSNTLVL
+334 IWRVNADGSSTLVL
-348 TPAVKEWG
+348 TPEVKEWG
-356 VFYDRYNYSQCDFSD
+356 VFYDRYNYAQCDFSA

-378 FIEYNGV
+378 YIEYKGV

-414 HMMVNEAYRVW
+414 HMLVNEAYRVW

-592 RFAFTNNAGNPMG
+592 RFAFTNNNGNPMG
-605 NANVCAALAHAARVL
+605 NVNVCAALAHAARVL

-625 ETAERCKK
+625 ETAERCRK
-633 NALKLWKEMDDFQAR
+633 NALKLWNDMDEYQAR
-648 TPQAANNNFMRGG
+648 MANRPQQQQQFNGQRGG
-661 QGGGRGFGGDR
+661 QGGNRNMGGDR
-672 SGAAIQLWL
+672 SSAAIQLWL
-681 LTGDDKYKEMFLPMV
+681 LTGEQKYKDMFLPGV
-696 MRQIEAAKTAPQGV
+696 MRQIEAARTAPQGV

-728 NTALSLLPYMDDDFK
+728 TTALSLLPYMDDDFK

-836 NNRADYTFIPGG
+836 NNRADHTFIPGG

-892 EIAAALNKK
+892 EIAKALNK

>member
-1 MGKGRSFK
+1 MRP
-9 GLVYICIL
+9 I
-17 TNETYNSMKRV
+17 
-28 LPIIAVLCAL
+28 LPIMAVLCAV
-38 ISCSKTNPGKLEIN
+38 ISCTTKPVQEKLVIN
-52 ERGYFETQG
+52 DSGYFETTG
-61 VNVLVYSNRYQGV
+61 VNVLVYSNQYQGI
-74 FCDEKTAGIEIVQRG
+74 FCDEKTAGIELIQRG

-105 QWDIYSTLTE
+105 QWDIYASMTE
-115 RTIDTLGGVINCHF
+115 RTIDTLAGVIDCRFN
-129 KYQDYEFEY
+129 YPDYDFQY
-138 DLKVKEE
+138 GITVKSEDK
-145 GVGFRVSVELDNP
+145 GFRILVNLDKP
-158 VPENLV
+158 LPEKLQ
-164 GKAGLNMEFFPATYY
+164 GKAGLNMEFFPASYY

-198 DTEMRPYDEK
+198 DTEMHPNSEK
-208 IPQFWGL
+208 ITQFYGL

-223 NEFIVPKP
+223 DEFIVPEP
-231 ISKGHTIVVAPEDES
+231 ISEGNTLVLAPEDDA
-246 LRVLFQSETELNLF
+246 LRVKFQSETTLNLF

-271 VVRSFL
+271 VVRSML
-277 PGGKTGTVLEWYVE
+277 PAGKTGTVLEWYVE
-291 PTPNAEW
+291 PTPDASW
-298 IREPN
+298 IRQPN
-303 VGFSQIGYTPAQ
+303 IGISQIGYIPAQ
-315 KKVAVIE
+315 KKMAVIE

-334 IWRVNADGSNTLVL
+334 VWKINADGSETLAME
-348 TPAVKEWG
+348 PAVVEWG
-356 VFYDRYNYSQCDFSD
+356 VFYDRYNYAQADFSD

-378 FIEYNGV
+378 YIEYNGV
-385 KTNPFPINVN
+385 KTNPFPVNQN

-414 HMMVNEAYRVW
+414 HMLVNEAYRVW

-480 SGTVIGLTNQLAE
+480 SGTVIGLTSQLAE
-493 VWDVLRPE
+493 LWDVLRPE
-501 RDQTFID
+501 RDQTYID

-517 RPDGLPDV
+517 RPDGLPDM

-561 GDAVTITD
+561 GDAAAITD
-569 GYIYDP
+569 GYIYDAK
-575 SLKPYEVRG
+575 LDPYQVRD
-584 NRSGTLDD
+584 NRYSGTLDD
-592 RFAFTNNAGNPMG
+592 RFAFTNNAGNPMS
-605 NANVCAALAHAARVL
+605 NVSVCAALAHAARVL
-620 APYIP
+620 KPYIP
-625 ETAERCKK
+625 ETAARCEK
-633 NALKLWKEMDDFQAR
+633 NAMKLWKDMDDYQAQMR
-648 TPQAANNNFMRGG
+648 ARQAQQPQQAAQNR
-661 QGGGRGFGGDR
+661 QGNGRQTGRGWNQDR
-672 SGAAIQLWL
+672 SSAAIQMWL
-681 LTGDDKYKEMFLPMV
+681 LTGDDKYKEMFLPGV
-696 MRQIEAAKTAPQGV
+696 MRQIEAASQAPEGV

-718 SAMRAPRVNI
+718 SAMRAPRVNLT
-728 NTALSLLPYMDDDFK
+728 TALQLLPYMDDEYK
-743 AQLREVIPVFVEDAK
+743 EKVRKVIPVFVADAQ

-779 RVISWAQNNYMVW
+779 RVISWAENNYMVW
-792 RYYPDLIDPELVLSG
+792 RYFPDMIDPNLVLSG
-807 LNFIYGNHPY
+807 LAFIYGCHPY

-848 IAPGLVLLQ
+848 IAPGLVLLK
-857 PDLLEHKDDYPF
+857 PDFLEHKDDYPF

-892 EIAAALNKK
+892 QIAAEMAVQ

>member
-1 MGKGRSFK
+1 
-9 GLVYICIL
+9 
-17 TNETYNSMKRV
+17 MKRL
-28 LPIIAVLCAL
+28 LPIIVALCAFA
-38 ISCSKTNPGKLEIN
+38 SCSKTEPGKLEIN

-138 DLKVKEE
+138 DLKVQEE
-145 GVGFRVSVELDNP
+145 GVGFRISVELENP
-158 VPENLV
+158 VPQNLV
-164 GKAGLNMEFFPATYY
+164 GKAGLNLEFFPATYY

-198 DTEMRPYDEK
+198 DTEMRPNSEK
-208 IPQFWGL
+208 ITQFYGL

-223 NEFIVPKP
+223 DEFIVPKP
-231 ISKGHTIVVAPEDES
+231 ISKGHELVLAPEDES
-246 LRVLFQSETELNLF
+246 LRVAFRSDTELNLF

-271 VVRSFL
+271 VVRSYL
-277 PGGKTGTVLEWYVE
+277 PGGKTGKVLEWYVE

-334 IWRVNADGSNTLVL
+334 IWRVNADGSTTLAL
-348 TPAVKEWG
+348 TPSVKEWG
-356 VFYDRYNYSQCDFSD
+356 VFYDRYNYAQCDFSD

-395 VYDGKWH
+395 VYDGKWY

-433 AIQAPTNYQQH
+433 AVQAPTNYQQQ

-480 SGTVIGLTNQLAE
+480 SGTVIGMTNQLAE
-493 VWDVLRPE
+493 LWDVLRPE

-517 RPDGLPDV
+517 RPDGVPDM

-552 GNMHQYHHL
+552 GTMHQYHHL

-569 GYIYDP
+569 GYLYDP

-592 RFAFTNNAGNPMG
+592 RFAFTNNGGNPMG
-605 NANVCAALAHAARVL
+605 NTSVCAALAHAARVL
-620 APYIP
+620 APYMP
-625 ETAERCKK
+625 ETAERCRK
-633 NALKLWKEMDDFQAR
+633 NALKLWKEMDEFQAR
-648 TPQAANNNFMRGG
+648 QANRPQQ
-661 QGGGRGFGGDR
+661 QGNQQRGGRGMGGDR
-672 SGAAIQLWL
+672 SAAAIQLWL
-681 LTGDDKYKEMFLPMV
+681 LTGEQKYKDIFMPGV
-696 MRQIEAAKTAPQGV
+696 MRQIESAKNAPQGAD
-710 EDNRTGGG
+710 DNRTMGG
-718 SAMRAPRVNI
+718 SAMRAPRVNLT
-728 NTALSLLPYMDDDFK
+728 TALSLLPYMDDDFK

-758 RTAEST
+758 RTAQST

-792 RYYPDLIDPELVLSG
+792 RYFPDLIDPELVLSG

-892 EIAAALNKK
+892 EIAAAINK

>member
-1 MGKGRSFK
+1 
-9 GLVYICIL
+9 
-17 TNETYNSMKRV
+17 MKRL
-28 LPIIAVLCAL
+28 LPIIAALCAL
-38 ISCSKTNPGKLEIN
+38 VSCTHSDPGKLEIN
-52 ERGYFETQG
+52 DRGYFETQG

-74 FCDEKTAGIEIVQRG
+74 FCDEKTAGIEIIQRG

-129 KYQDYEFEY
+129 KYQDYEFDY
-138 DLKVKEE
+138 DLKVQEE
-145 GVGFRVSVELDNP
+145 GIGFRVSVILDKP

-179 GKTYLVDGQS
+179 GKTYMVDGQS

-198 DTEMRPYDEK
+198 DTEMHPNSDK

-223 NEFIVPKP
+223 DEFIVPKP

-246 LRVLFQSETELNLF
+246 LRVLFKSDAELNLF

-291 PTPNAEW
+291 PTPGAGW

-322 LDRNDKVAAKAK
+322 LDRNDKVASKAR
-334 IWRVNADGSNTLVL
+334 IWRVNADGSSTLVL
-348 TPAVKEWG
+348 EPAVKEWG
-356 VFYDRYNYSQCDFSD
+356 IFYDRYNYAQCDFSA

-378 FIEYNGV
+378 YIEYKDV

-414 HMMVNEAYRVW
+414 HMLVNEAYRVW

-517 RPDGLPDV
+517 RPDGLPDI
-525 IQQVEHGALNLCAQI
+525 IQQVEHGALNLCVQI

-633 NALKLWKEMDDFQAR
+633 NALKLWKEMDEFQAR
-648 TPQAANNNFMRGG
+648 QPQRNQNAVGGNAQWGG

-672 SGAAIQLWL
+672 SGAAIQMWL

-728 NTALSLLPYMDDDFK
+728 TTALQLLPYMDDDFK

-792 RYYPDLIDPELVLSG
+792 RYYPDLIDPEMVLDG
-807 LNFIYGNHPY
+807 LSFIYGCHPY

-892 EIAAALNKK
+892 EIAAAMNR